1 MYIKHLPHGFFE
13 EQLRGYFSQFGAI
26 TRLRLSRSS
35 KTLGSK
41 GYAYIEFRYPEVA
54 EIAADAMNNYI
65 MFKNIVKSR
74 YIPPSEIKHDYFRSG
89 VKMVRKD
96 GQKQLTSKSIEARE
110 FVVKNTNKLMTD
122 EDQQKRVAAVGSK
135 WDFRVDLWFN
145 LWFKNFLLRIRRTKR
160 KLASLGID
168 FDMDEVAGDMG
179 GEVTKEV
186 MEIKPATVVKKPK
199 AAVKKSATVETETE
213 PAKKPKTVQKKSVT
227 IETKPA
233 DIEPIAKK
241 PKTALKKKPATI
253 KAETEPATI
262 GKKSKT
268 VQKKPAAIETAET
281 NQTPV
286 ETIPTRRSS
295 RTASKVTNPASSKS
309 AGKKHKK

>member
-135 WDFRVDLWFN
+135 
-145 LWFKNFLLRIRRTKR
+145 
-160 KLASLGID
+160 
-168 FDMDEVAGDMG
+168 
-179 GEVTKEV
+179 
-186 MEIKPATVVKKPK
+186 
-199 AAVKKSATVETETE
+199 
-213 PAKKPKTVQKKSVT
+213 
-227 IETKPA
+227 
-233 DIEPIAKK
+233 
-241 PKTALKKKPATI
+241 
-253 KAETEPATI
+253 
-262 GKKSKT
+262 
-268 VQKKPAAIETAET
+268 
-281 NQTPV
+281 
-286 ETIPTRRSS
+286 
-295 RTASKVTNPASSKS
+295 
-309 AGKKHKK
+309 